1 MVVPEERIL
10 TAAADELRRCSECE
24 TVFEAD
30 VADAGQNGPR
40 CPQCG
45 LTASVPVLEL
55 DDRDFVIRK
64 TTPFR

>member
-1 MVVPEERIL
+1 MAAGEDRLL
-10 TAAADELRRCSECE
+10 TITDELRRCSECK

-30 VADAGQNGPR
+30 VADADQNGPR

-55 DDRDFVIRK
+55 DERDFVIRK

>member
-1 MVVPEERIL
+1 MP
-10 TAAADELRRCSECE
+10 TTDELRRCSECR

-30 VADAGQNGPR
+30 VADAGQDGPR

-45 LTASVPVLEL
+45 LASSVPAL
-55 DDRDFVIRK
+55 DLDERDLVIRK

>member
-1 MVVPEERIL
+1 MVVREERIV
-10 TAAADELRRCSECE
+10 TAEAGELRRCSECE

-30 VADAGQNGPR
+30 VADAGPDGPR

-45 LTASVPVLEL
+45 LTASGPVLEL
-55 DDRDFVIRK
+55 GEREVVIRK

>member
-1 MVVPEERIL
+1 MVVPEARIL
-10 TAAADELRRCSECE
+10 TAAAAELRRCSECE